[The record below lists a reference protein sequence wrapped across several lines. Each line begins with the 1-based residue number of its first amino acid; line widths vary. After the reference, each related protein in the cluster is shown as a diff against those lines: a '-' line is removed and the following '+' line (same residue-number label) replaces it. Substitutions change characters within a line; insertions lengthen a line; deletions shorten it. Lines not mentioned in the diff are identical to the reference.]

1 MLVYHIDAIVRV
13 SMRTNE
19 ALSQGPDSNSF
30 QSCCVVFTPFLPH
43 WIKVMWSE
51 YTLIQ
56 TNEEILSPHTDL
68 TPSETQAPH
77 CLKE

>member
-1 MLVYHIDAIVRV
+1 MLVFHMDGIVRV
-13 SMRTNE
+13 SIRTNE
-19 ALSQGPDSNSF
+19 ALSRDSASNSF
-30 QSCCVVFTPFLPH
+30 QSCCVVYTPFLPH

-68 TPSETQAPH
+68 TASETRAPY